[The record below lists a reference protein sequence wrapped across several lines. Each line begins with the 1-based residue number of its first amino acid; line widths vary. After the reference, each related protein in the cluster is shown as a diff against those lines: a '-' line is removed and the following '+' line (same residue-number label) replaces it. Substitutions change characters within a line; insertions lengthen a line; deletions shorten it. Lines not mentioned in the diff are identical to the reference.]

1 MPAKSDIRNRALR
14 KLRALEPGQTPGAD
28 DITDVEQ
35 GYDELY
41 SFLVSKKAVTW
52 DSDDDIPDNAAEFV
66 VKMLA
71 YHLSDDYAQPEPKV
85 QRMKIEAYGIT
96 GTSDRG
102 ALGEL
107 IDLAKPDYVEDIS
120 EGVYY

>member
-1 MPAKSDIRNRALR
+1 MPSKAVIRNRTLR
-14 KLRALEPGQTPGAD
+14 KLRALEPGETPD
-28 DITDVEQ
+28 TDTVTDVEQ

-41 SFLVSKKAVTW
+41 DFLVSKKAVTW
-52 DSDDDIPDNAAEFV
+52 DSDDDIPNDAAEFV

-71 YHLSDDYAQPEPKV
+71 YHLADDFSVPEAKV
-85 QRMKIEAYGIT
+85 QRMRIEAYGIPNA
-96 GTSDRG
+96 DLG

-107 IDLAKPDYVEDIS
+107 IDLAKPDYVEDIH